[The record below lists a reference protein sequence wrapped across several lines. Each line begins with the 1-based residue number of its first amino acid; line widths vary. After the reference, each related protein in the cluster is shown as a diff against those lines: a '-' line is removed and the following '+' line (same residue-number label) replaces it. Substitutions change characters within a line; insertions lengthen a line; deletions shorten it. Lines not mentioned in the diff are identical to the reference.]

1 MRIIN
6 NIIAILQKELQGYFA
21 SPLAF
26 CIAGIFWLTSGLFFV
41 FILLSDQGVIRNV
54 ALQEQMGNPISIDVV
69 YEFMQIFFGIIGS
82 LTIFILPIL
91 SMGLYAEERKRGT
104 IELLATSPIFNWV
117 VALGKLLAVLL
128 FFITMIMPIFLYEA
142 IAFQGA
148 TPPVN
153 LSVVLLAHVGLILMA
168 ASILSLGMFIS
179 SLTDSTIFS
188 AIMTF
193 ILVIFISILDGIGN
207 LFGGQIGEIIAH
219 FSLLKNYESF
229 VSGVFE
235 TSNLMVFLTYII
247 LGLFLTSQSI
257 ETLRFTRK

>member
-1 MRIIN
+1 MKIIH

-26 CIAGIFWLTSGLFFV
+26 SIAGIFWFISGLFFV
-41 FILLSDQGVIRNV
+41 FILLSEQGIIQSVN
-54 ALQEQMGNPISIDVV
+54 AQEQMGSTEPIDVV
-69 YEFMQIFFGIIGS
+69 YEFMQIFFGVIGS
-82 LTIFILPIL
+82 LTIFILPVL

-117 VALGKLLAVLL
+117 VAVGKLLAVLV
-128 FFITMIMPIFLYEA
+128 FFITMIVPILLYEA

-153 LSVVLLAHVGLILMA
+153 PQVILLAHLGLILMA

-193 ILVIFISILDGIGN
+193 TLVIFISILDGMGN
-207 LFGGQIGEIIAH
+207 LVGGQLGEIIAN
-219 FSLLKNYESF
+219 FSLLKNYENF
-229 VSGVFE
+229 VKGIFE
-235 TSNLMVFLTYII
+235 TNTLIVFFSYII

-257 ETLRFTRK
+257 ETLRFSRK

>member
-1 MRIIN
+1 MTIIN
-6 NIIAILQKELQGYFA
+6 NIIAILQKELQSYFA

-26 CIAGIFWLTSGLFFV
+26 SVAGIFWFISGLFFI
-41 FILLSDQGVIRNV
+41 FILLSDQGVIQNV
-54 ALQEQMGNPISIDVV
+54 AVQEQMGNPVSIDVV
-69 YEFMQIFFGIIGS
+69 YEFMQIFFGVIGS

-128 FFITMIMPIFLYEA
+128 FFITMIMPILLYEA

-153 LSVVLLAHVGLILMA
+153 PQVIILAHLGLILMA

-207 LFGGQIGEIIAH
+207 LFGGQLGEIIAH
-219 FSLLKNYESF
+219 FSILRIYETF
-229 VSGVFE
+229 VKGIFE
-235 TSNLMVFLTYII
+235 TSNLIVFLSYII

>member
-6 NIIAILQKELQGYFA
+6 NIIAILQKELQSYFR

-26 CIAGIFWLTSGLFFV
+26 SIAGIFWLISGLFFI
-41 FILLSDQGVIRNV
+41 FILLSDQGVIQNV
-54 ALQEQMGNPISIDVV
+54 TVQEQMGNQISIDVV
-69 YEFMQIFFGIIGS
+69 YEFMQIFFGVIGS

-91 SMGLYAEERKRGT
+91 SMGLYAEERKQGT

-117 VALGKLLAVLL
+117 VAVGKLLGVLL
-128 FFITMIMPIFLYEA
+128 FFITMIMPILLYEA

-153 LSVVLLAHVGLILMA
+153 PEVIILAHVGLILMA

-193 ILVIFISILDGIGN
+193 TLVIIISILDGIGN
-207 LFGGQIGEIIAH
+207 L
-219 FSLLKNYESF
+219 LVDK
-229 VSGVFE
+229 
-235 TSNLMVFLTYII
+235 
-247 LGLFLTSQSI
+247 LG
-257 ETLRFTRK
+257 K

>member
-6 NIIAILQKELQGYFA
+6 NIIAILQKELQGYFT

-26 CIAGIFWLTSGLFFV
+26 SITGIFWLISGLFFV
-41 FILLSDQGVIRNV
+41 FILLSKDGVIQSV
-54 ALQEQMGNPISIDVV
+54 VIQEQMGNPVSIDVV
-69 YEFMQIFFGIIGS
+69 YEFMQIFFSIIGS

-104 IELLATSPIFNWV
+104 IELLATSPVFNWV
-117 VALGKLLAVLL
+117 VALGKLLGVLL
-128 FFITMIMPIFLYEA
+128 FFVTMIMPILLYEA

-148 TPPVN
+148 TPPVKPQ
-153 LSVVLLAHVGLILMA
+153 VIILAHVGLILMA

-193 ILVIFISILDGIGN
+193 TLVIFLSVLDGIGN
-207 LFGGQIGEIIAH
+207 LLGGQIGEIIAH
-219 FSLLKNYESF
+219 FSLLKTYESF
-229 VSGVFE
+229 VMGIFE
-235 TSNLMVFLTYII
+235 SSNLMVFFTYIV
-247 LGLFLTSQSI
+247 LGLFLTSQSM
-257 ETLRFTRK
+257 ETLRFVRK